1 MLVLRRRV
9 GERIAIGAGIEIEVV
24 EISRSRVKL
33 GITAPRN
40 VSVSRKEMVT
50 IAVENRKALE
60 FIAGGSDG
68 VADVLRILKASSL
81 TSRDREGV
89 GCPAPDIQH

>member
-1 MLVLRRRV
+1 VLVLRRRV

-50 IAVENRKALE
+50 VAVENRKALE
-60 FIAGGSDG
+60 FIAGGSKAVMDT
-68 VADVLRILKASSL
+68 LRFLKAGSL
-81 TSRDREGV
+81 R
-89 GCPAPDIQH
+89 Q